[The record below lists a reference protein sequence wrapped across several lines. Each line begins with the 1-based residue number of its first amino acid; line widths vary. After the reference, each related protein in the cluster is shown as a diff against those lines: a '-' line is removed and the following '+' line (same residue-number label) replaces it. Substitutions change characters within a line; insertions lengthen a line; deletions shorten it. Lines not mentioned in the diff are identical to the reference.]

1 MEEMGL
7 FKKKQITEEEATIT
21 MMPSTPRVEGQ
32 ELSEM
37 VLKSIREGVVI
48 VGSDYNIKL
57 ANPMASIMLGRSTD
71 EVVGLNF
78 DSVIN
83 LLDKSGNRIV
93 ENMNPILNS
102 IKTGE
107 VSERRDLNI
116 VTSGSNKTIP
126 ISLIVAPTG
135 QAGSSVVVTFRDIA
149 KELEEER
156 ERTDFISTAS
166 HEMRTPVASIE
177 GYLGLAMNPATAT
190 VDERA
195 MQYLNKAHESS
206 KHLGRLF
213 QDLLDTTK
221 LDDGKIRTRMEPV
234 EIVSLVKQYA
244 DAQVPNIKE
253 KGLNYQFGTNDG
265 DKQIGGLNIT
275 QVIYAS
281 IDRDF
286 LQEVL
291 NNLIENAIKY
301 TPAGW
306 ITVNVK
312 ADEYNVQ
319 IIVEDTGIGI
329 PRDETEHIFQKFYR
343 VDNSDTRE
351 IGGTGLGLALVKQ
364 RVELMGGKIWV
375 ESEQG
380 KGSRFIVM
388 VPRLTSE
395 AYAQQRF
402 LFENQQKM
410 QEAAKGHEQAVQAFI
425 AGGAPTASMAQV
437 PTSTA
442 DQITAAVQQA
452 VTPAPT
458 PVAVSPAPA
467 PVAPTPTPAP
477 APAAPVAAPTPVAPA
492 APAPAPATP
501 VTPTPAPVA
510 QTPAPTQAPVIQQP
524 VAAPQPAPA
533 PAAQPVTPVA
543 QQPIIPQ
550 NPATPAQ

>member
-1 MEEMGL
+1 MTLG
-7 FKKKQITEEEATIT
+7 ATGGA
-21 MMPSTPRVEGQ
+21 SND
-32 ELSEM
+32 LSAM
-37 VLKSIREGVVI
+37 VLKSIREGVII
-48 VGSDYNIKL
+48 VGEDLNIKL
-57 ANPMASIMLGRSTD
+57 ANPMASVMLGRNTD
-71 EVVGLNF
+71 ELIGLNY
-78 DSVIN
+78 DSGIN
-83 LLDKSGNRIV
+83 LIDKSGNRIT
-93 ENMNPILNS
+93 ENFNPIPNA
-102 IKTGE
+102 IKTGT
-107 VSERRDLNI
+107 VIERRDLNI
-116 VTSGSNKTIP
+116 LTVGSNKTTP

-135 QAGSSVVVTFRDIA
+135 KAGSSVVVTLRDIA

-156 ERTDFISTAS
+156 ERMDFISTAS

-206 KHLGRLF
+206 QHLGRLF

-221 LDDGKIRTRMEPV
+221 LDDGKIRTHMEPV
-234 EIVSLVKQYA
+234 EIVSVVKEYA
-244 DAQVPNIKE
+244 DAQLPNIKA
-253 KGLNYQFGTNDG
+253 KGLNYQFGTNDA
-265 DKQIGGLNIT
+265 DKQFGGLNIN

-286 LQEVL
+286 LQEII

-312 ADEYNVQ
+312 ADDYNVQ

-388 VPRLTSE
+388 VPRLSKET
-395 AYAQQRF
+395 YDQQRF

-410 QEAAKGHEQAVQAFI
+410 QEASRSHERAVQAFI
-425 AGGAPTASMAQV
+425 AGGAPTAEMIEA
-437 PTSTA
+437 PA
-442 DQITAAVQQA
+442 EQITAAVQQA
-452 VTPAPT
+452 ITPAPT
-458 PVAVSPAPA
+458 PAAPVAPEPASAPTPAPVTPTPTTAPQPAAPQAPVAPA
-467 PVAPTPTPAP
+467 PVAPAPMPVAP
-477 APAAPVAAPTPVAPA
+477 APMPA
-492 APAPAPATP
+492 APAPAPAP
-501 VTPTPAPVA
+501 
-510 QTPAPTQAPVIQQP
+510 QTAT
-524 VAAPQPAPA
+524 
-533 PAAQPVTPVA
+533 
-543 QQPIIPQ
+543 PQ
-550 NPATPAQ
+550 NPAAPAQ